1 MYRLD
6 VDLFLNSAIQIILE
20 ICLLAIIVLC
30 GVVTTIKGTQTSK
43 RFFLTLEYSSRNNND
58 VLSCARAIN
67 RDQFKVSMSNNN
79 FVRGY
84 RTFEC
89 PILTLCIKEYDCVS
103 IKTFKTCS
111 RDQIY
116 TELIHED
123 DAIVLVEV
131 IVELDKFAWI
141 QLL

>member
-1 MYRLD
+1 MPSGDHCAVWGCDNDQRYPD
-6 VDLFLNSAIQIILE
+6 KQKILPYVG
-20 ICLLAIIVLC
+20 IL
-30 GVVTTIKGTQTSK
+30 
-43 RFFLTLEYSSRNNND
+43 RFYSSRNNND

-89 PILTLCIKEYDCVS
+89 PNFVHKRVRLCEYA
-103 IKTFKTCS
+103 F
-111 RDQIY
+111 
-116 TELIHED
+116 
-123 DAIVLVEV
+123 VLVEV
-131 IVELDKFAWI
+131 IVELDKFSWI

>member
-20 ICLLAIIVLC
+20 ICLVAIIVLC

-89 PILTLCIKEYDCVS
+89 PILTLCIKEYDHYQKSATFCAREVFGTRFQI
-103 IKTFKTCS
+103 IKM
-111 RDQIY
+111 
-116 TELIHED
+116 
-123 DAIVLVEV
+123 A
-131 IVELDKFAWI
+131 A
-141 QLL
+141 

>member
-1 MYRLD
+1 MPSGDHCAVWGCDNDQRYPD
-6 VDLFLNSAIQIILE
+6 KQKILPYVG
-20 ICLLAIIVLC
+20 IL
-30 GVVTTIKGTQTSK
+30 
-43 RFFLTLEYSSRNNND
+43 RFYSSRNNND
-58 VLSCARAIN
+58 VWSCARAIN

-123 DAIVLVEV
+123 VAFVLVEV